1 MSKNTGFTREQKILI
16 SARDL
21 GCVVHGAG
29 GDCVGDLVHHH
40 RKGRGAGGVKSR
52 NRVAN
57 GLLVCSRW
65 NGNVEAMPD
74 LAAQARKNG
83 WKLRTDYEIDTLPVW
98 IPKLG
103 RFVYLDDSGH
113 YLAMDHSIIDTK
125 EAA

>member
-1 MSKNTGFTREQKILI
+1 VSSNGFTREQKILI
-16 SARDL
+16 TARDL

-40 RKGRGAGGVKSR
+40 RKGRGHGGVKSR

-65 NGNVEAMPD
+65 NGTVEAMPD

-83 WKLRTDYEIDTLPVW
+83 WKLRTDHEIDNLPVF
-98 IPKLG
+98 IPRLG
-103 RFVYLDDSGH
+103 VFVFLDDAGD
-113 YLAMDHSIIDTK
+113 YLNMQHQPIERK
-125 EAA
+125 AA

>member
-1 MSKNTGFTREQKILI
+1 MNGFSKAQKIAI

-21 GCVVHGAG
+21 DCVIHGAG
-29 GDCVGDLVHHH
+29 GVCVGDLTHHH

-57 GLLVCSRW
+57 GLLVCGQW
-65 NGNVEAMPD
+65 NGMVESD
-74 LAAQARKNG
+74 AATASKARSFG
-83 WKLRTDYEIDTLPVW
+83 WKLRTDHEIDTIPVY

-103 RFVYLDDSGH
+103 RHVYLDDDGH
-113 YLAMDHSIIDTK
+113 YLDLSHNIITSQ

>member
-1 MSKNTGFTREQKILI
+1 MNGFTKAQKIAI

-40 RKGRGAGGVKSR
+40 RKGRGVGGVKSR

-65 NGNVEAMPD
+65 NGNVESMPD
-74 LAAQARKNG
+74 LAAQARMNG
-83 WKLRTDYEIDTLPVW
+83 WKLRTDHEIDTMTVW
-98 IPKLG
+98 IPKLD
-103 RFVYLDDSGH
+103 RFVYLDDDGH
-113 YLAMDHSIIDTK
+113 YLDLSHNIITSQ

>member
-1 MSKNTGFTREQKILI
+1 MNGFTKAQKIAI

-21 GCVVHGAG
+21 GCVIHGG
-29 GDCVGDLVHHH
+29 GGECSGDLVHHH

-57 GLLVCSRW
+57 GLLVCGVW
-65 NGNVEAMPD
+65 NSDVESIPHVASV
-74 LAAQARKNG
+74 ARRNG
-83 WKLRTDYEIDTLPVW
+83 WKLRTDHEIDTLPVY

-103 RFVYLDDSGH
+103 RMVYLDDDGH
-113 YLAMDHSIIDTK
+113 YLDLSHNIIEPK

>member
-1 MSKNTGFTREQKILI
+1 VNGFSKAQKIAI

-29 GDCVGDLVHHH
+29 GDCVGDLIHHH

-57 GLLVCSRW
+57 GLLVCARW
-65 NGNVEAMPD
+65 NTLVEAMPD
-74 LAAQARKNG
+74 LAAQARKKG
-83 WKLRTDYEIDTLPVW
+83 WKLRTDHEIDTLPVW

-103 RFVYLDDSGH
+103 QFVLLDDDGH
-113 YLAMDHSIIDTK
+113 YTDLHHTIITSQ

>member
-1 MSKNTGFTREQKILI
+1 MSKNTGFTREQKIAI

-29 GDCVGDLVHHH
+29 GDCLGDLLHHH

-65 NGNVEAMPD
+65 NTLAEAMPD

-83 WKLRTDYEIDTLPVW
+83 WKLRTDHEIDNLPVY
-98 IPKLG
+98 IPRIG
-103 RFVYLDDSGH
+103 VFVFLDDSGD
-113 YLAMDHSIIDTK
+113 YLDMQHQPLRK
-125 EAA
+125 AA

>member
-1 MSKNTGFTREQKILI
+1 MNGFSKAQKIAI

-29 GDCVGDLVHHH
+29 GECVGDLIHHH
-40 RKGRGAGGVKSR
+40 RKGRGHGGVKSR

-65 NGNVEAMPD
+65 NGLVEAMPD

-83 WKLRTDYEIDTLPVW
+83 WKLRTDHEIDTLPVW

-103 RFVYLDDSGH
+103 QFVHLDNEGH
-113 YLAMDHSIIDTK
+113 YLDHDHNIIEQKDQ
-125 EAA
+125 AA

>member
-1 MSKNTGFTREQKILI
+1 MNGFNRAQKVAIA
-16 SARDL
+16 ARDL

-29 GDCVGDLVHHH
+29 GECVGDLVHHH

-57 GLLVCSRW
+57 GLLVCGQW
-65 NGNVEAMPD
+65 NSDVESLPD
-74 LAAQARKNG
+74 VAAQARRNG
-83 WKLRTDYEIDTLPVW
+83 WKLRTDFEIDTLPVW

-103 RFVYLDDSGH
+103 RFVYLDDDGH
-113 YLAMDHSIIDTK
+113 YLSMEYKIIETK

>member
-1 MSKNTGFTREQKILI
+1 MNGFNRAQKIAI

-29 GDCVGDLVHHH
+29 GECVGDLIHHH
-40 RKGRGAGGVKSR
+40 RKGRGHGGVKSR

-57 GLLVCSRW
+57 GLLVCARW
-65 NGNVEAMPD
+65 NTLVEAMPD

-83 WKLRTDYEIDTLPVW
+83 WKLRTDHEIDTIPVW

-103 RFVYLDDSGH
+103 QFVHLDDDGH
-113 YLAMDHSIIDTK
+113 YLDMSHQIINQE

>member
-1 MSKNTGFTREQKILI
+1 MSKNTGFTRAQKITI
-16 SARDL
+16 AARDL

-29 GDCVGDLVHHH
+29 GECVGELTYHH

-57 GLLVCSRW
+57 GLMVCSRW
-65 NGNVEAMPD
+65 NQNVEAMPD

-83 WKLRTDYEIDTLPVW
+83 WKLRTDHEIDTLPVW
-98 IPKLG
+98 IPRLG
-103 RFVYLDDSGH
+103 RFVYLDDAGN
-113 YLAMDHSIIDTK
+113 YLAMDHSIIEQE

>member
-1 MSKNTGFTREQKILI
+1 MNGFSKAQKIAI

-21 GCVVHGAG
+21 GCIIHGAG
-29 GDCVGDLVHHH
+29 GDCVGDLLHHH
-40 RKGRGAGGVKSR
+40 RKGRGHGGVKSR

-65 NGNVEAMPD
+65 NTLVEAMPD
-74 LAAQARKNG
+74 LATQARKNG
-83 WKLRTDYEIDTLPVW
+83 WKLRTDHEIDTLPVW

-103 RFVYLDDSGH
+103 RFVYLDDNGH
-113 YLAMDHSIIDTK
+113 YLDMSHTIITSQ

>member
-1 MSKNTGFTREQKILI
+1 MNGFTKAQKITI

-21 GCVVHGAG
+21 GCVIHGRG
-29 GDCVGDLVHHH
+29 GECSGDLVHHH

-57 GLLVCSRW
+57 GLLVCSQW
-65 NGNVEAMPD
+65 NGLVEALPD

-83 WKLRTDYEIDTLPVW
+83 WKLRTDYEIDTLPVF

-103 RFVYLDDSGH
+103 RFVYLDDTGN
-113 YLAMDHSIIDTK
+113 YLDMSHSIITK
-125 EAA
+125 EQAA

>member
-29 GDCVGDLVHHH
+29 GDCVGDLLHHH

-65 NGNVEAMPD
+65 NTLVEAMPD
-74 LAAQARKNG
+74 VAGQARKNG
-83 WKLRTDYEIDTLPVW
+83 WKLRTDHEIDNLPVY
-98 IPKLG
+98 IPRLG
-103 RFVYLDDSGH
+103 AFIFLDDAGNYLDMQH
-113 YLAMDHSIIDTK
+113 QPLRK
-125 EAA
+125 AA

>member
-1 MSKNTGFTREQKILI
+1 MNGFTKAQNIAI

-29 GDCVGDLVHHH
+29 GDCSGDLVHHH
-40 RKGRGAGGVKSR
+40 RKGRGHGGVKSR

-57 GLLVCSRW
+57 GLLVCGLW
-65 NGNVEAMPD
+65 NTAVESGPSIATE
-74 LAAQARKNG
+74 ARRHG
-83 WKLRTDYEIDTLPVW
+83 WKLRTDHEIDTLPVF

-103 RFVYLDDSGH
+103 RLVYLDDAGH
-113 YLAMDHSIIDTK
+113 YLDLSHNIITSQ

>member
-1 MSKNTGFTREQKILI
+1 MNGFSKAQKIAI

-21 GCVVHGAG
+21 GCVIHGAG
-29 GDCVGDLVHHH
+29 GDCLGDLTHHH

-57 GLLVCSRW
+57 GLLVCARW

-74 LAAQARKNG
+74 LATQARAYG
-83 WKLRTDYEIDTLPVW
+83 WKLRTDHEIDTLPVY

-103 RFVYLDDSGH
+103 RYVYLDDHGH
-113 YLAMDHSIIDTK
+113 YLDMSRNIITLTE

>member
-1 MSKNTGFTREQKILI
+1 MNGFTKAQKIAI

-29 GDCVGDLVHHH
+29 GECVGDLIHHH
-40 RKGRGAGGVKSR
+40 RKGRGHGGVKSR

-65 NGNVEAMPD
+65 NTLVEAMPD

-83 WKLRTDYEIDTLPVW
+83 WKLRTDHEIDTLPVW

-103 RFVYLDDSGH
+103 RFVHLDDLGN
-113 YLAMDHSIIDTK
+113 YLSLDNKII
-125 EAA
+125 ERAA

>member
-1 MSKNTGFTREQKILI
+1 VNGFSKAQKIAI

-21 GCVVHGAG
+21 GCVIHGAG
-29 GDCVGDLVHHH
+29 GDCVGDLLHHH

-57 GLLVCSRW
+57 GLLVCARW
-65 NGNVEAMPD
+65 NTLVEAMPD
-74 LAAQARKNG
+74 LAAHARKNG
-83 WKLRTDYEIDTLPVW
+83 WKLRTDHEIDTLPVW

-103 RFVYLDDSGH
+103 RFVYLNDDGH
-113 YLAMDHSIIDTK
+113 YLDMSHTIITSQ

>member
-1 MSKNTGFTREQKILI
+1 VNGFTKAQRIAI

-29 GDCVGDLVHHH
+29 GECIGDLIHHH
-40 RKGRGAGGVKSR
+40 RKGRGHGGVKSR

-57 GLLVCSRW
+57 GLLVCARW
-65 NGNVEAMPD
+65 NTLVEAMPD

-83 WKLRTDYEIDTLPVW
+83 WKLRTDHEIDTLPVW

-103 RFVYLDDSGH
+103 QFVHLDDTGH
-113 YLAMDHSIIDTK
+113 YLDLQHNIITSQ

>member
-1 MSKNTGFTREQKILI
+1 MNGFSKAQKITI

-29 GDCVGDLVHHH
+29 GECVGDLVHHH

-65 NGNVEAMPD
+65 NGLVEAMPD
-74 LAAQARKNG
+74 LATQARKNG
-83 WKLRTDYEIDTLPVW
+83 WKIRTDFEIEALPVW
-98 IPKLG
+98 IPKIG
-103 RFVYLDDSGH
+103 RFVYLDDTGN
-113 YLAMDHSIIDTK
+113 YLDMSHNIITSQ

>member
-1 MSKNTGFTREQKILI
+1 MNGFNKAQKIAI

-29 GDCVGDLVHHH
+29 GECVGDLIHHH
-40 RKGRGAGGVKSR
+40 RKGRGHGGVKSR

-65 NGNVEAMPD
+65 NDLVEAMPD

-83 WKLRTDYEIDTLPVW
+83 WKLRTDFEIDTLAVW

-103 RFVYLDDSGH
+103 QFVHLDDDGH
-113 YLAMDHSIIDTK
+113 YLDLHHNIITSQ